1 MFSKRVG
8 KYVVAGMV
16 ILCLGLSAGLSDAS
30 DADNDGIDDTEER
43 ALAEKYAPI
52 LYFEEKEK
60 VYPVSVDY
68 AISNSNLNRSDE
80 GVPAL
85 IDENPTVEEL
95 SHYNTDENYYL
106 DNRKGTIHDDGIIE
120 DYRSNMENLGYTVY
134 AHVFKQGNE
143 TVIQYWMFYAFNKGM
158 LNTHEGDWEMIQ
170 IILNTEQKAANA
182 MYSQHI
188 SGQKAKWSQVEKS
201 GDHAKVYVARES
213 HANYFRYYQG
223 KLGLA
228 SDYVGKNGRVLKPD
242 DYDLI
247 ILGEAGEGNHIAEQ
261 GWIDFAGRWGDFGS
275 NESGVR
281 GERGPRGPAYREDGN
296 MWAGT
301 TWGDSLFP
309 LNKNVLA
316 ADWIFYNFNMIYI
329 AVLAVSLA
337 FISFGIYRRR
347 KGLEKPFFYILKVD
361 GMNAKSIGNILA
373 IVGIVLA
380 VTSLFYPWYGVSV
393 DAQVGS
399 YQTPGLTEIIS
410 IDGLKGVQ
418 INLLDENS
426 GMVQVGA
433 IPIAFSLLI
442 GAAILLFILGTIGI
456 DGKKAGR
463 KYMVRGIKFII
474 PVILI
479 LITVMSFSLLSF
491 QLNESGIPGG
501 AKDDA
506 AKIIDTISS
515 HPLGG
520 DKTLLLPEYGSVYVT
535 WGMEI
540 GAFLF
545 IASGIALVISGAMQV
560 MAGDNQMK
568 KAEEE

>member
-1 MFSKRVG
+1 
-8 KYVVAGMV
+8 VVAGIV

-80 GVPAL
+80 GVPAP

-106 DNRKGTIHDDGIIE
+106 DNRKGMIHDDGIIE

-143 TVIQYWMFYAFNKGM
+143 TVIQYWMFYAFNKGT

-201 GDHAKVYVARES
+201 GDHAKVYVARGS

-361 GMNAKSIGNILA
+361 GMNAKSIGKQLR
-373 IVGIVLA
+373 
-380 VTSLFYPWYGVSV
+380 
-393 DAQVGS
+393 Q
-399 YQTPGLTEIIS
+399 
-410 IDGLKGVQ
+410 
-418 INLLDENS
+418 
-426 GMVQVGA
+426 
-433 IPIAFSLLI
+433 
-442 GAAILLFILGTIGI
+442 LLFLADLGRRDHHHRTLF
-456 DGKKAGR
+456 AQ
-463 KYMVRGIKFII
+463 Y
-474 PVILI
+474 
-479 LITVMSFSLLSF
+479 SSSLSY
-491 QLNESGIPGG
+491 
-501 AKDDA
+501 
-506 AKIIDTISS
+506 SS
-515 HPLGG
+515 L
-520 DKTLLLPEYGSVYVT
+520 
-535 WGMEI
+535 
-540 GAFLF
+540 
-545 IASGIALVISGAMQV
+545 
-560 MAGDNQMK
+560 
-568 KAEEE
+568 